1 MMGAR
6 SPLSRLSGPLRW
18 VSLLG
23 LALGACECGDN
34 TLTETAARLDV
45 SPDSLDFGKVPRGDL
60 KVLGLTLSN
69 LGERTLRFE
78 RIRIVSDSTEFSI
91 ATALPTQLVA
101 KETVQLVVLYQ
112 PTDVGIDR
120 GEVELDPDTDQDTF
134 VIPMVGEGVEAGV
147 AVITDGAGCEG
158 QPDSISFG
166 ALRPGNQAERTL
178 TVRATGSAAV
188 QVLSAVIEP
197 GTTTEFSIDATG
209 LPTTLEPGQELTLTA
224 RYTPVD
230 GGEDRGAFV
239 ITTNAP
245 GAPSIKV
252 PVCGAGVAPALCA
265 RPVPLDLGAVA
276 EGQSVDGTLTLESCG
291 LEPLDLSGL
300 AIATTA
306 PNASDAGFTIQNLPA
321 LPRTL
326 NPGETVDLGVRFV
339 AALPYGSK
347 NGWVRAS
354 SNAFGLAE
362 AHFPLLARTAAPCG
376 LSVAP
381 LSLIYYNVAGGSAAQ
396 KAVLVSNSG
405 ETDCQIAGLTVTTDG
420 GGSEFRL
427 VNPRATPFAIASGA
441 AEVLTVEYAPAAQVE
456 HTGNLA
462 VQEASGNTTTVS
474 LRGNPPVGDE
484 CVIDV
489 RPTVVTFPVVAVGTT
504 EQQGVEIRNIGG
516 EACRITSTRL
526 VQGNPAFSAAAP
538 GLGFLVPNVGNT
550 TVQVT
555 FAPTA
560 LGPQRDVLEVV
571 VAGVAG
577 AAGGGT
583 FQVGLFG
590 STGEGRLCVTPTDL
604 RFGAVASGSSA
615 QRDVTISSCGS
626 APVNLRGIVLDSS
639 SHPSFSIVQRP
650 TLPSSLAPLANAAP
664 VLRVQYAP
672 TNAGPHFGRV
682 EVLSNDQTTPSI
694 PVLLSG
700 NWDETCTRIL
710 QCSPTSIDFQDTDTE
725 RPKLI
730 RVVCRNA
737 GPDPVTISNAT
748 LAGGGELAL
757 SGDGPR
763 TVPSGGVWTTDV
775 IYDPVAPG
783 ADSGLL
789 TIASDACLG
798 PSPIPVSG
806 NGVEVTLPP
815 CQAPSTFQPVL
826 QWEWTGSA
834 VEPDLKNVWMTPLVA
849 NLTDDDGDGRIDEND
864 VPEIIFVS
872 YDYTPLSDATAA
884 RPGVLRVL
892 SGDTGAERFSVTS
905 PRFPDSGQLAVGDLD
920 GDGSPEIVGFKW
932 IQTPPGSGAGGLLGR
947 YTTGTLV
954 ALDRTGNLLWE
965 SDPFNWP
972 AEVTWLAAGPALADL
987 DGDGFAE
994 IIVGR
999 EVFDHR
1005 GRLKWRGTGAA
1016 GHVPGG
1022 PQSFAADIDNDG
1034 RPEVIAGGTVYD
1046 RDGNIRWQLPNNVEG
1061 GSAIGRFDLSDPYPQ
1076 IVNVSSRV
1084 RVLSRLGVELWS
1096 TLYPGNGP
1104 STQLPTVADFDG
1116 DGDADFAVA
1125 DGNGVYVFR
1134 GTGGLLWQAPV
1145 DDSTCCPGISAFDFE
1160 GDGAYELILNDFGNI
1175 YIYRGNTG
1183 ALLFTAE
1190 RPNQTNLEMPVIA
1203 DVDGDGKAEMVVA
1216 IQYAFGGGGLKVYSN
1231 VGDSWVNAPKIWNQQ
1246 AFFVDNITEAGMIPR
1261 VLPPMRPNGV
1271 FRGTTSRCE

>member
-1 MMGAR
+1 MR
-6 SPLSRLSGPLRW
+6 SRVTSLHRRLAELRW
-18 VSLLG
+18 LSLVALG
-23 LALGACECGDN
+23 LGACECGDS
-34 TLTETAARLDV
+34 TLTETAARLEV
-45 SPDSLDFGKVPRGDL
+45 TPSALDFGKVPRGDL

-69 LGERTLRFE
+69 VGERTLRLE
-78 RIRIVSDSTEFSI
+78 SIRIVSDSTEFSI
-91 ATALPTQLVA
+91 ATALPAQLVA

-112 PTDVGIDR
+112 PTDLGIDR
-120 GEVELDPDTDQDTF
+120 GAIEIDPDTEQDTF
-134 VIPMVGEGVEAGV
+134 VLPLVGEGVEAGV
-147 AVITDGAGCEG
+147 TVVTEGATCDG

-166 ALRPGNQAERTL
+166 AIRPGQSETRTV
-178 TVRATGSAAV
+178 TVRASGSAAV
-188 QVLSAVIEP
+188 QILSAVVEP
-197 GTTTEFSIDATG
+197 GTTSEFGIDGSG
-209 LPTTLEPGQELTLTA
+209 LPATLEPGQTLDLEA
-224 RYTPVD
+224 RYAPTD

-245 GAPSIKV
+245 GAPSIKI
-252 PVCGAGVAPALCA
+252 PVCGAGVAPAICA

-276 EGQSVDGTLTLESCG
+276 EGQSAEGTLTLESCG

-300 AIATTA
+300 ALATAA
-306 PNASDAGFTIQNLPA
+306 PNASDPGFSLPS
-321 LPRTL
+321 LPSLPSTL
-326 NPGETVDLGVRFV
+326 NPGETVDLTVRFT

-347 NGWVRAS
+347 NGWVRATS
-354 SNAFGLAE
+354 DAFGANE
-362 AHFPLLARTAAPCG
+362 AYFPVLARTAAPCG

-381 LSLIYYNVAGGSAAQ
+381 LSLTYYDVAAGSTEV
-396 KAVLVSNSG
+396 KAVLVANSG
-405 ETDCQIAGLTVTTDG
+405 ETDCQIGSLSVTTAG
-420 GGSEFRL
+420 GGGEFRL
-427 VNPRATPFAIASGA
+427 VNPRATPFSIASGA
-441 AEVLTVEYAPAAQVE
+441 SEILSVEYAPTAQVE
-456 HTGNLA
+456 HTGTLE
-462 VQEASGNTTTVS
+462 VQEAGGNTTSVS

-489 RPTVVTFPVVAVGTT
+489 RPTVLTFPVVAVGTT
-504 EQQGVEIRNIGG
+504 DRKGVEVRNIGG

-526 VQGNPAFSAAAP
+526 VNANPALSAAAP

-550 TVQVT
+550 TVEVT
-555 FAPTA
+555 FSPTV
-560 LGPQRDVLEVV
+560 LGPQRDVLEIV

-577 AAGGGT
+577 APGGGT
-583 FQVGLFG
+583 YQVAIFG

-615 QRDVTISSCGS
+615 PRDVTISSCGS
-626 APVNLRGIVLDSS
+626 APVSLRGVVLDAS
-639 SHPSFSIVQRP
+639 SHPSFSITQRP
-650 TLPSSLAPLANAAP
+650 TLPDSLAPGANAAP
-664 VLRVQYAP
+664 VLRIQYAP
-672 TNAGPHFGRV
+672 TSAGPHFGRV
-682 EVLSNDQTTPSI
+682 EVLSNDQTAPII

-710 QCSPTSIDFQDTDTE
+710 QCSPTTIDFQDTDTE

-730 RVVCRNA
+730 RVVCRNS
-737 GPDPVTISNAT
+737 GPDPVTISGAT

-806 NGVEVTLPP
+806 TGVEVTLPP
-815 CQAPSTFQPVL
+815 CQAPTTFQPVL

-834 VEPDLKNVWMTPLVA
+834 VEPDLRNVWMTPLVA

-872 YDYTPLSDATAA
+872 YDYTPLTDATSA

-892 SGDTGAERFSVTS
+892 SGDTGVERFSVTS

-920 GDGSPEIVGFKW
+920 GDGSPEIIGFKW
-932 IQTPPGSGAGGLLGR
+932 VQTPPGTGGGGLLGR

-954 ALDRTGNLLWE
+954 ALDRTGTLLWE
-965 SDPFNWP
+965 SDPFTWP

-1005 GRLKWRGTGAA
+1005 GRMKWRGTGAA
-1016 GHVPGG
+1016 GLVPGG
-1022 PQSFAADIDNDG
+1022 PHSFGADIDNDG

-1046 RDGNIRWQLPNNVEG
+1046 GDGNIRWQLPNGVEG
-1061 GSAIGRFDLSDPYPQ
+1061 GSAIGRFDLADPYPQ

-1084 RVLSRLGVELWS
+1084 RVLNRLGVEQWS

-1145 DDSTCCPGISAFDFE
+1145 DDSTCCPGLSAFDFE

-1203 DVDGDGKAEMVVA
+1203 DVDRDGKAEMVVA
-1216 IQYAFGGGGLKVYSN
+1216 IQYAFGGGGLKAYSN
-1231 VGDSWVNAPKIWNQQ
+1231 VGDTWVNAPKIWNQQ
-1246 AFFVDNITEAGMIPR
+1246 AFFVDNITEAGVIPR
-1261 VLPPMRPNGV
+1261 VLPPLRPNGV

>member
-1 MMGAR
+1 MFAASTSLAR
-6 SPLSRLSGPLRW
+6 SFSSLRW
-18 VSLLG
+18 LALAA

-34 TLTETAARLDV
+34 TLTETAARLEV
-45 SPDSLDFGKVPRGDL
+45 TPEALDFGKVPRGDL
-60 KVLGLTLSN
+60 KVMGLTLSN
-69 LGERTLRFE
+69 VGERTLQFE
-78 RIRIVSDSTEFSI
+78 SIRIVSESTEFSI
-91 ATALPTQLVA
+91 ITALPTQLVA
-101 KETVQLVVLYQ
+101 KETIQLAIIYQ
-112 PTDVGIDR
+112 PTDLGLDR
-120 GEVELDPDTDQDTF
+120 GELHIDPNTDQDTF
-134 VIPMVGEGVEAGV
+134 VIPLVGEGVEAGV
-147 AVITDGAGCEG
+147 SIVIDGAGCEG
-158 QPDSISFG
+158 QPDSISYG
-166 ALRPGNQAERTL
+166 AIRPGQSAERVV
-178 TVRATGSAAV
+178 TVRASGSATV
-188 QVLSAVIEP
+188 QILSAVIEP
-197 GTTTEFSIDATG
+197 GTTGEFSIDGSA
-209 LPTTLEPGQELTLTA
+209 LPASLEPGQELQLNT
-224 RYTPVD
+224 RYAPTD
-230 GGEDRGAFV
+230 GGEDRGAYV

-252 PVCGAGVAPALCA
+252 PVCGAGVAPAICA

-276 EGQSVDGTLTLESCG
+276 EGQTAEGTLTLESCG

-300 AIATTA
+300 AISTVA
-306 PNASDAGFTIQNLPA
+306 PNASDSGFSLTA
-321 LPRTL
+321 LPTFPETL
-326 NPGETVDLGVRFV
+326 NPGETVDVTVRFT

-347 NGWVRAS
+347 NGWLRATS
-354 SNAFGLAE
+354 SAFGQPE

-381 LSLIYYNVAGGSAAQ
+381 LSLVFYDVAGGATAT
-396 KAVLVSNSG
+396 KGVLVANSG
-405 ETDCQIAGLTVTTDG
+405 ESDCQISALNITNDS
-420 GGSEFRL
+420 GGSEFSL
-427 VNPRATPFAIASGA
+427 VSPPGTPFSISAGSS
-441 AEVLTVEYAPAAQVE
+441 EVLTVEYAPGAQVE
-456 HTGNLA
+456 HTGRLDI
-462 VQEASGNTTTVS
+462 QEAGGNTSLVD
-474 LRGNPPVGDE
+474 LRGNPPIGDE

-489 RPTVVTFPVVAVGTT
+489 RPTVVTFPVVAVGST
-504 EQQGVEIRNIGG
+504 ERQGVEVRNLGG

-526 VQGNPAFSAAAP
+526 LNGNPAFTANAP

-550 TVQVT
+550 SIEVA
-555 FAPTA
+555 FSPTA
-560 LGPQRDVLEVV
+560 LGPQREILEIV

-577 AAGGGT
+577 APGGGT
-583 FQVGLFG
+583 YQVGIFG

-604 RFGAVASGSSA
+604 RFGAVASGNNT
-615 QRDVTISSCGS
+615 QRDVTITSCGS
-626 APVNLRGIVLDSS
+626 APVNLRGVVLDSS
-639 SHPSFSIVQRP
+639 SHPSFTILQRP
-650 TLPSSLAPLANAAP
+650 TLPASLAPLANAAP

-672 TNAGPHFGRV
+672 TNAGPHFGRL
-682 EVLSNDQTTPSI
+682 EVLSNDQTAPSI

-737 GPDPVTISNAT
+737 GPDPVTITSAT

-757 SGDGPR
+757 TGDGPR
-763 TVPSGGVWTTDV
+763 TVASGAVWTIDV

-783 ADSGLL
+783 ADSGVL
-789 TIASDACLG
+789 TITSDACLG

-806 NGVEVTLPP
+806 NGVEVVLPP
-815 CQAPSTFQPVL
+815 CQAPTTFQPVL

-834 VEPDLKNVWMTPLVA
+834 IEPDLKNVWMTPLVA
-849 NLTDDDGDGRIDEND
+849 NLTDDNGDGRIDEND

-872 YDYTPLSDATAA
+872 YDYTPIADATAA

-892 SGDTGAERFSVTS
+892 SGDTGAERFSVTE
-905 PRFPDSGQLAVGDLD
+905 PRFPDSAQLAVGDLD

-932 IQTPPGSGAGGLLGR
+932 VQTPPGTGTGGFLGR

-954 ALDRTGNLLWE
+954 ALDRTGQLLWE
-965 SDPFNWP
+965 SDPFSWP
-972 AEVTWLAAGPALADL
+972 QEVTWNAAGPALTDL

-1005 GRLKWRGTGAA
+1005 GRLEWRGTGDA
-1016 GHVPGG
+1016 GYVAGG
-1022 PQSFAADIDNDG
+1022 PQSIAADIDGDG
-1034 RPEVIAGGTVYD
+1034 RPELIAGGTVYNA
-1046 RDGNIRWQLPNNVEG
+1046 DGSIRWQIPGNVEG
-1061 GSAIGRFDLSDPYPQ
+1061 GTAIGRFDVSDPFPQ
-1076 IVNVSSRV
+1076 VVNVTTRV
-1084 RVLSRLGVELWS
+1084 RVLNRLGVELWS

-1116 DGDADFAVA
+1116 DGDSDFAVA

-1145 DDSTCCPGISAFDFE
+1145 DDSTCCPGVSAFDFE

-1175 YIYRGNTG
+1175 YIYRGSTG

-1203 DVDGDGKAEMVVA
+1203 DVDRDGKAEMVVA

-1231 VGDSWVNAPKIWNQQ
+1231 VGDTWVNAPKIWNQQ
-1246 AFFVDNITEAGMIPR
+1246 AFYVDNVTEAGVIPR
-1261 VLPPMRPNGV
+1261 ILPTMRPDGV
-1271 FRGTTSRCE
+1271 FRGATARCE